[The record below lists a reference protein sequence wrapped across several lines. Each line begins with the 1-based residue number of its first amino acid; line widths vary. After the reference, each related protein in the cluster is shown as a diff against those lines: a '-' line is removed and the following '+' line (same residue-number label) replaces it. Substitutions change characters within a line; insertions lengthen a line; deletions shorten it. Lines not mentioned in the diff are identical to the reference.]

1 MFLKRKVC
9 EKGIISRGDKT
20 YIADAP
26 VDLISTDLDIANPVY
41 INGGG
46 STFLGRNPDLIFTQE
61 ARLLLCISTLISYTR
76 IHVLPAEYPLN
87 GLPVQVQ
94 YLDKIVDPLQPGIN
108 RSAAY
113 VYEIKY
119 LDVLY
124 SLSPRV
130 DTGEKL
136 LNVLFRDINR
146 DAAGNVPF
154 PSASISGTV
163 FSKTIVAHN
172 WGAVVKYSPR
182 FLIQTSSATGLPI
195 LQFSTGP
202 NYPVRFLPEKG
213 KNSLPKPA
221 KSLSRTL
228 TN

>member
-146 DAAGNVPF
+146 DAGKR
-154 PSASISGTV
+154 SISFG
-163 FSKTIVAHN
+163 FHLWHS
-172 WGAVVKYSPR
+172 
-182 FLIQTSSATGLPI
+182 FLENDCRAQLGRGGEIFTAIPNSNKLRHGFAYPI

-202 NYPVRFLPEKG
+202 NYPVRFLPKKG
-213 KNSLPKPA
+213 KNSLPKPTP
-221 KSLSRTL
+221 L
-228 TN
+228 NP